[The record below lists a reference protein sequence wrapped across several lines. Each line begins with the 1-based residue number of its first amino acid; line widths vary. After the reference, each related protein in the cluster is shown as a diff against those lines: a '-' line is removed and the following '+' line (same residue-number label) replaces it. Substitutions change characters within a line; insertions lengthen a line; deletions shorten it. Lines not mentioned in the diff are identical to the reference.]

1 MEITSQ
7 PSWDT
12 GMHIDG
18 LGYADKS
25 VKELAQG
32 INACVEVDRKVAV

>member
-1 MEITSQ
+1 MTSR

-32 INACVEVDRKVAV
+32 TVN